1 MYKRILIPTDGSPLA
16 RKALKEGI
24 ALAKA
29 VGASVFGYTAIE
41 PIERIYYS
49 EGAGVRA
56 GQAKAIEKQLRDQGE
71 QYVEVIRKAATAA
84 GVASEGAD
92 RAREGS
98 VPRHHRRGTNASLRP
113 DLHRLARARKHR
125 DGATGQRYP
134 ESARALEDSRARLPL
149 RSPATSSAS
158 GSSPRAH

>member
-56 GQAKAIEKQLRDQGE
+56 GQAKAIEKQMRDQGE

-84 GVASEGAD
+84 GVASE
-92 RAREGS
+92 
-98 VPRHHRRGTNASLRP
+98 VLI
-113 DLHRLARARKHR
+113 ARARDPYQGIIDAARTHR
-125 DGATGQRYP
+125 CDLICIASHGRGNIAT
-134 ESARALEDSRARLPL
+134 ALL
-149 RSPATSSAS
+149 
-158 GSSPRAH
+158 GSVTQKVLAHSKIPVLVCR